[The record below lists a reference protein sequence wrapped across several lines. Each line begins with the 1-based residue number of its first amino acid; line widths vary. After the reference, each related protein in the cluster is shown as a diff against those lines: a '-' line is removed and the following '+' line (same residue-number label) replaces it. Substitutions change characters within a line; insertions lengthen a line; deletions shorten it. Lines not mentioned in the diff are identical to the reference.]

1 MKLAKQI
8 ILLSAV
14 GLCAIGLSLVLISG
28 IVIGNEVS
36 NSYKTDLRQEKVS
49 YDIQVN
55 NINAKYEGGV
65 TIDVSAAPDIVT
77 TPVSK
82 GLIETEKDKVANKP
96 TTAANTNAV
105 QKLEGYTD
113 VDTGAAVKGDIEKA
127 KDDVKAAQDAVT
139 AAGAGATD
147 ADRAAVTAAQ
157 EKVSALEAK
166 LAKLKADNATA
177 VEGLEACQKEELA
190 AAKKLYTSKKVD
202 LKTAK
207 KNRIADSFWYV
218 DSSINDR
225 VFTDGSNG
233 DTTAITTYSNER
245 VFTPMGTM
253 MITGIA
259 LTLMGAALVV
269 TIVIMNKVGCCQ
281 VEEKKATPAKK
292 AA

>member
-36 NSYKTDLRQEKVS
+36 NSYKTDLREAKVN

-55 NINAKYEGGV
+55 NINAYYEGGTDIKV
-65 TIDVSAAPDIVT
+65 DPNTKEITTSPVKGEIVEKKAEIENKATTSPNDVQD
-77 TPVSK
+77 
-82 GLIETEKDKVANKP
+82 
-96 TTAANTNAV
+96 
-105 QKLEGYTD
+105 LEGYID
-113 VDTGAAVKGDIEKA
+113 ADTGAAVKGDIEKA
-127 KDDVKAAQDAVT
+127 KDDVKAAQAAVT
-139 AAGAGATD
+139 AAGEGATD
-147 ADRAAVTAAQ
+147 SDRAAVTAAQ

-166 LAKLKADNATA
+166 LTKLKADNA
-177 VEGLEACQKEELA
+177 VEVKELEAQQKEELA
-190 AAKKLYTSKKVD
+190 TAKKLYNSEKIA
-202 LKTAK
+202 LKTNK
-207 KNRIADSFWYV
+207 KNRIAGSFWYP
-218 DSSINDR
+218 
-225 VFTDGSNG
+225 
-233 DTTAITTYSNER
+233 DTTETQSLYEIGGVVVPVTTDNTTMK
-245 VFTPMGTM
+245 VTPMGTM

-281 VEEKKATPAKK
+281 VEEKKAAPAKK